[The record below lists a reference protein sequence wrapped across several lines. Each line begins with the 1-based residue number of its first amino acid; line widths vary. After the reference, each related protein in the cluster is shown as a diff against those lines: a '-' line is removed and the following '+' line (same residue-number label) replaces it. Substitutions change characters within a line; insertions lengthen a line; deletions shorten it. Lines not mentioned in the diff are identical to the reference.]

1 VATLIPSLSASLRRM
16 TSGERRFAQRLVDKL
31 EDDYCCWYDVPIG
44 VATRH
49 PDFVLLS
56 PRRGVLI
63 LEVKDWRLE
72 SIERADKS
80 QFSIHTESG
89 PKKVVN
95 PFEQARQ
102 YAHAVTRVLQQD
114 PQLQQTDGQYKG
126 RLCVPFGYG
135 VVLANITRKQFEG
148 AQLDAVIEP
157 HRVICRDE
165 MLENVE
171 AEDFQKRLWGM
182 FSVQFGTALTMPQI
196 DRVRWHLF
204 PEIRVQPEQL
214 SLGGVEAVD
223 PDGRR
228 EPTQLPDL
236 LRVMDMQQEQLARS
250 LGEGHRVIHGVAG
263 SGKTLI
269 LGFRC
274 ERLAPV
280 LGKPVLVL
288 CYNAALAAKLQSVI
302 KSKQLDEKVSV
313 RTFHGWCYDQLRLY
327 NVAMPPKGDQFFV
340 QLVESVIRGV
350 DQGQIPR
357 AQYGAVMID
366 EGHDFQPEWLKLV
379 TQMVDPETNSLLL
392 LYDDAQSIYGGKTR
406 RKFSFSSLCI
416 QAQGRTTI
424 LRLNYRNTA
433 EILGTAYEFAREYIR
448 PEQAEEDGVPLI
460 QPETAGRRGLPPEL
474 RQFQTL
480 AQEGGYVA
488 EQFRRFNKAGRPWRE
503 MAVVY
508 RTAFIGEEMT
518 KQLKTARIPVQYLGG
533 AGGKK
538 NFDPADD
545 SVKVLTMHSSKGL
558 EFPVVAIPGLGYM
571 PHRDYGLHEEAK
583 LLYVAMTRAMDTLI
597 LTASKTSPFVDRIR
611 QVRSPNADQPL
622 PADMPPPEKGILS
635 GIQRLLGRP

>member
-1 VATLIPSLSASLRRM
+1 MATLIPSLNASLRRM
-16 TSGERRFAQRLVDKL
+16 TGGERRFAQRLVDKL

-44 VATRH
+44 VAARH

-63 LEVKDWRLE
+63 LEVKDWKLE
-72 SIERADKS
+72 TIERADKA
-80 QFSIHTESG
+80 QFTIHTDSG
-89 PKKVVN
+89 LKKVVN

-102 YAHAVTRVLQQD
+102 YAHAVVNLLQQD
-114 PQLQQTDGQYKG
+114 SQLQQSDGPYKG

-135 VVLANITRKQFEG
+135 VVLANITRKQFES

-182 FSVQFGTALTMPQI
+182 FSVQFGAALTMPQI

-214 SLGGVEAVD
+214 SLGDVE

-228 EPTQLPDL
+228 ELTQLPDL

-280 LGKPVLVL
+280 LAKPVLVL

-302 KSKQLDEKVSV
+302 KLKQLDQKVSV

-327 NVAMPPKGDQFFV
+327 NVAMPPKGEQFFV
-340 QLVESVIRGV
+340 QLVESVIRSV
-350 DQGQIPR
+350 DKGQIPR

-406 RKFSFSSLCI
+406 RKFSFSSLGV

-433 EILGTAYEFAREYIR
+433 EILGTAYEFAKEYIR

-460 QPETAGRRGLPPEL
+460 QPESAGRRGLPLEL
-474 RQFQTL
+474 RQFPTL
-480 AQEGGYVA
+480 AKEGAYVA
-488 EQFRRFNKAGRPWRE
+488 EHFRRLHHSGRPWRD
-503 MAVVY
+503 MAIVY
-508 RTAFIGEEMT
+508 RTAFIGEEMA
-518 KQLKTARIPVQYLGG
+518 KQLKMARIPVQYLGG

-538 NFDPADD
+538 RFDPTED
-545 SVKVLTMHSSKGL
+545 SVKVITMHSSKGL

-571 PHRDYGLHEEAK
+571 PHRDYGIHEEAK
-583 LLYVAMTRAMDTLI
+583 LLYVAMTRAMDQLI
-597 LTASKTSPFVDRIR
+597 LTSSKESPFVSRIQ
-611 QVRSPNADQPL
+611 QVNDQSVRPR
-622 PADMPPPEKGILS
+622 ANKGIVS
-635 GIQRLLGRP
+635 GILGLLGR

>member
-1 VATLIPSLSASLRRM
+1 M
-16 TSGERRFAQRLVDKL
+16 TGGERRFAQRLVDKL
-31 EDDYCCWYDVPIG
+31 EDDYTCWYDVPIG
-44 VATRH
+44 VAARH

-63 LEVKDWRLE
+63 LEVKDWKLE
-72 SIERADKS
+72 TIDRADKA
-80 QFSIHTESG
+80 QITIHTPSG
-89 PKKVVN
+89 PQKVVN

-102 YAHAVTRVLQQD
+102 YAHAVVNLLKQD
-114 PQLQQTDGQYKG
+114 LQLQQTEGQYKG

-135 VVLANITRKQFEG
+135 VVLANITRKQFET

-171 AEDFQKRLWGM
+171 SEDFQKRLWGM
-182 FSVQFGTALTMPQI
+182 FSVQFGAALTMPQI

-214 SLGGVEAVD
+214 SLTDDE

-228 EPTQLPDL
+228 EPSQLPNL

-274 ERLAPV
+274 ERLAPA
-280 LGKPVLVL
+280 LSKPVLVL

-302 KSKQLDEKVSV
+302 KQKQLDQKVSV

-327 NVAMPPKGDQFFV
+327 NVVMPPKGDQFFE

-366 EGHDFQPEWLKLV
+366 EGHDFKPEWLKLV

-406 RKFSFSSLCI
+406 RKFSFSSLGI

-460 QPETAGRRGLPPEL
+460 QPESAGRRGLPPEL
-474 RQFQTL
+474 HQFPTL
-480 AQEGGYVA
+480 SKEGVYLA
-488 EQFRRFNKAGRPWRE
+488 EQFHRLNRSGRPWRD
-503 MAVVY
+503 MAIVY
-508 RTAFIGEEMT
+508 RTAFIGEEMA
-518 KQLKTARIPVQYLGG
+518 KQLKLAKIPLQFLGG
-533 AGGKK
+533 AGKK
-538 NFDPADD
+538 RFDPADE
-545 SVKVLTMHSSKGL
+545 SVKVMTMHSSKGL

-571 PHRDYGLHEEAK
+571 PHRDYGIHEEAK

-597 LTASKTSPFVDRIR
+597 LTASKASPFVSRIQ
-611 QVRSPNADQPL
+611 QVNFK
-622 PADMPPPEKGILS
+622 PANRLPEKGILS
-635 GIQRLLGRP
+635 GIQRLLGRT

>member
-1 VATLIPSLSASLRRM
+1 MATLIPSLNASLRRM
-16 TSGERRFAQRLVDKL
+16 TGGERRLAQRLVEKL

-44 VATRH
+44 VAARH

-63 LEVKDWRLE
+63 LEVKDWKLE
-72 SIERADKS
+72 TIERADKS
-80 QFSIHTESG
+80 QITLHTESG
-89 PKKVVN
+89 LKKVVN

-102 YAHAVTRVLQQD
+102 YAHAVASVLQQD
-114 PQLQQTDGQYKG
+114 PQLQQADGQYKG

-135 VVLANITRKQFEG
+135 VVLANITRKQFESS
-148 AQLDAVIEP
+148 QLDAVIEP

-171 AEDFQKRLWGM
+171 AEDFQKQLWGM
-182 FSVQFGTALTMPQI
+182 FSVQFGAALTMPQI

-214 SLGGVEAVD
+214 SLGDVEAVE

-280 LGKPVLVL
+280 LAKPVLVL

-302 KSKQLDEKVSV
+302 KLKQLDQKVSV

-327 NVAMPPKGDQFFV
+327 NVAMPPKGDKFFE
-340 QLVESVIRGV
+340 QLVESVIRSV
-350 DQGQIPR
+350 DKGQIPR

-406 RKFSFSSLCI
+406 RKFSFSSLGV

-433 EILGTAYEFAREYIR
+433 EILGTAYEFAKEYIR

-460 QPETAGRRGLPPEL
+460 QPESAGRRGLLPEL
-474 RQFQTL
+474 RQFPTL
-480 AQEGGYVA
+480 AKEGAYLA
-488 EQFRRFNKAGRPWRE
+488 EQFRRLNHSGRPWRD
-503 MAVVY
+503 MAIVY
-508 RTAFIGEEMT
+508 RTAFIGEEMA
-518 KQLKTARIPVQYLGG
+518 KQLKMAKIPLQHLSGG
-533 AGGKK
+533 GGKK
-538 NFDPADD
+538 RFDPNED
-545 SVKVLTMHSSKGL
+545 SVKVITMHSSKGL

-571 PHRDYGLHEEAK
+571 PHRDYGIHEEAK
-583 LLYVAMTRAMDTLI
+583 LLYVAMTRAMDQLI
-597 LTASKTSPFVDRIR
+597 LTSSKESPFVSRIQ
-611 QVRSPNADQPL
+611 QVNE
-622 PADMPPPEKGILS
+622 PAAKSAPEKGILS
-635 GIQRLLGRP
+635 GTQR

>member
-1 VATLIPSLSASLRRM
+1 MATLIPSLNASLRRM
-16 TSGERRFAQRLVDKL
+16 TGGERRFAQRLVDKL

-44 VATRH
+44 VAARH

-63 LEVKDWRLE
+63 LEVKDWKLE
-72 SIERADKS
+72 TIERADKA
-80 QFSIHTESG
+80 QFTIHTDSG
-89 PKKVVN
+89 LKKVVN

-102 YAHAVTRVLQQD
+102 YAHAVVNLLQQD
-114 PQLQQTDGQYKG
+114 SQLQQSDGPYKG

-135 VVLANITRKQFEG
+135 VVLANITRKQFES

-182 FSVQFGTALTMPQI
+182 FSVQFGAALTMPQI

-214 SLGGVEAVD
+214 SLGDVE

-228 EPTQLPDL
+228 ELTQLPDL

-280 LGKPVLVL
+280 LAKPVLVL

-302 KSKQLDEKVSV
+302 KLKQLDQKVSV

-327 NVAMPPKGDQFFV
+327 NVAMPPKGEQFFV
-340 QLVESVIRGV
+340 QLVE
-350 DQGQIPR
+350 
-357 AQYGAVMID
+357 
-366 EGHDFQPEWLKLV
+366 
-379 TQMVDPETNSLLL
+379 
-392 LYDDAQSIYGGKTR
+392 
-406 RKFSFSSLCI
+406 
-416 QAQGRTTI
+416 
-424 LRLNYRNTA
+424 
-433 EILGTAYEFAREYIR
+433 
-448 PEQAEEDGVPLI
+448 
-460 QPETAGRRGLPPEL
+460 
-474 RQFQTL
+474 
-480 AQEGGYVA
+480 
-488 EQFRRFNKAGRPWRE
+488 
-503 MAVVY
+503 
-508 RTAFIGEEMT
+508 
-518 KQLKTARIPVQYLGG
+518 
-533 AGGKK
+533 
-538 NFDPADD
+538 
-545 SVKVLTMHSSKGL
+545 
-558 EFPVVAIPGLGYM
+558 
-571 PHRDYGLHEEAK
+571 
-583 LLYVAMTRAMDTLI
+583 
-597 LTASKTSPFVDRIR
+597 
-611 QVRSPNADQPL
+611 
-622 PADMPPPEKGILS
+622 
-635 GIQRLLGRP
+635 

>member
-1 VATLIPSLSASLRRM
+1 MATLIPSLNASLRRM
-16 TSGERRFAQRLVDKL
+16 TGGERRFAQRLIEKL

-63 LEVKDWRLE
+63 LEVKDWKLE
-72 SIERADKS
+72 TIARADKA
-80 QFSIHTESG
+80 QFTIHTDAG
-89 PKKVVN
+89 LKKIAN

-102 YAHAVTRVLQQD
+102 YAHAVVNVLQQD
-114 PQLQQTDGQYKG
+114 PQLQQADGTYKG

-135 VVLANITRKQFEG
+135 VVLANITRKAFES

-165 MLENVE
+165 MGEGVDDE
-171 AEDFQKRLWGM
+171 VFQKRLWNM
-182 FSVQFGTALTMPQI
+182 FTVQFGAALTMPQI

-214 SLGGVEAVD
+214 ALGGVAAHD
-223 PDGRR
+223 DAGPA
-228 EPTQLPDL
+228 QLPDL

-280 LGKPVLVL
+280 LPKPVLVL
-288 CYNAALAAKLQSVI
+288 CYNKTLATKLQDVI
-302 KSKQLDEKVSV
+302 RLKKLDQKVNV
-313 RTFHGWCYDQLRLY
+313 RTFHSWCFDQLRLY
-327 NVAMPPKGDQFFV
+327 NVVMPQKGDSYFD

-350 DQGQIPR
+350 EKGQIPR

-366 EGHDFQPEWLKLV
+366 EGHDFRPEWLKLV
-379 TQMVDPETNSLLL
+379 AQMVDPEINSLLV
-392 LYDDAQSIYGGKTR
+392 LYDDAQSIYGGKSK
-406 RKFSFSSLCI
+406 RKFSFSSLGI

-433 EILGTAYEFAREYIR
+433 EILGAAYEFAKEYIR

-460 QPETAGRRGLPPEL
+460 QPESAGRHGLPPEL
-474 RQFQTL
+474 QQFPTL
-480 AQEGGYVA
+480 AKEGSYLA
-488 EQFRRFNKAGRPWRE
+488 EQFRQINRGGRPWRD

-508 RTAFIGEEMT
+508 RTAFIGEEIT
-518 KQLKTARIPVQYLGG
+518 KQLQA
-533 AGGKK
+533 
-538 NFDPADD
+538 
-545 SVKVLTMHSSKGL
+545 
-558 EFPVVAIPGLGYM
+558 
-571 PHRDYGLHEEAK
+571 
-583 LLYVAMTRAMDTLI
+583 
-597 LTASKTSPFVDRIR
+597 
-611 QVRSPNADQPL
+611 
-622 PADMPPPEKGILS
+622 
-635 GIQRLLGRP
+635 

>member
-1 VATLIPSLSASLRRM
+1 M
-16 TSGERRFAQRLVDKL
+16 TGGERRFAQRLVDKL
-31 EDDYCCWYDVPIG
+31 EDDYTCWYDVPIG
-44 VATRH
+44 VAARH

-63 LEVKDWRLE
+63 LEVKDWKLE
-72 SIERADKS
+72 TIERADKS
-80 QFSIHTESG
+80 QITIHTESG
-89 PKKVVN
+89 LKKVVN

-102 YAHAVTRVLQQD
+102 YAHAVVNLLQQD
-114 PQLQQTDGQYKG
+114 LQLQQADGPYKG

-135 VVLANITRKQFEG
+135 VVLANITRKQFESS
-148 AQLDAVIEP
+148 QLDAVIEP

-182 FSVQFGTALTMPQI
+182 FSVQFGAALTMPQI

-214 SLGGVEAVD
+214 SLGDVD
-223 PDGRR
+223 LDGRR
-228 EPTQLPDL
+228 EPSQLPDL

-280 LGKPVLVL
+280 LPKPVLVL
-288 CYNAALAAKLQSVI
+288 CYNATLAAKLQDVI
-302 KSKQLDEKVSV
+302 RLKKLDQKVSV
-313 RTFHGWCYDQLRLY
+313 RTFHGWCLDQLRLY
-327 NVAMPPKGDQFFV
+327 NVVMPPQGSAYFD
-340 QLVESVIRGV
+340 QLVEKVIQGV
-350 DQGQIPR
+350 EKGQIPR

-366 EGHDFQPEWLKLV
+366 EGHDFRPEWLKLV
-379 TQMVDPETNSLLL
+379 VQMVDPETNALLV
-392 LYDDAQSIYGGKTR
+392 LYDDAQSIYGGKTK
-406 RKFSFSSLCI
+406 RKFSFSSLGI

-433 EILGTAYEFAREYIR
+433 EILSAAYEFAKDYIR

-460 QPETAGRRGLPPEL
+460 QPESAGRRGLPPEL
-474 RQFQTL
+474 RQFPTL
-480 AQEGGYVA
+480 AKEGSYLAG
-488 EQFRRFNKAGRPWRE
+488 QFRQINRGGRPWRD

-508 RTAFIGEEMT
+508 RTAFIGEEIA
-518 KQLKTARIPVQYLGG
+518 KQLQAAKIPVQFLGG
-533 AGGKK
+533 PGKK
-538 NFDPADD
+538 RFDPGAD
-545 SVKVLTMHSSKGL
+545 SVTVMTMHSSKGL
-558 EFPVVAIPGLGYM
+558 EFPVVAIPGLGFM
-571 PHRDYGLHEEAK
+571 PHRDFDIQEEAK
-583 LLYVAMTRAMDTLI
+583 LLYVAMTRAMDKLL
-597 LTASKTSPFVDRIR
+597 LTCSKDSQFVSRIQQVSQAARPGASKGIVS
-611 QVRSPNADQPL
+611 
-622 PADMPPPEKGILS
+622 GIL
-635 GIQRLLGRP
+635 GFLGR

>member
-1 VATLIPSLSASLRRM
+1 MATLIPSLNASLRRM
-16 TSGERRFAQRLVDKL
+16 TGGERRFAQRLVDKL
-31 EDDYCCWYDVPIG
+31 EDDYTCWYDVPIG
-44 VATRH
+44 VAARH

-63 LEVKDWRLE
+63 LEVKDWKLE
-72 SIERADKS
+72 TIERADKS
-80 QFSIHTESG
+80 QFTLHGQSG
-89 PKKVVN
+89 LQKVVN

-102 YAHAVTRVLQQD
+102 YAHAVVNLLQQD
-114 PQLQQTDGQYKG
+114 SQLQQAEGQYKG

-135 VVLANITRKQFEG
+135 VVLANITRKQFES

-182 FSVQFGTALTMPQI
+182 FSVQFGAALTMPQI

-214 SLGGVEAVD
+214 SLADVEPV
-223 PDGRR
+223 GRI
-228 EPTQLPDL
+228 EPSQLPDL

-280 LGKPVLVL
+280 LPKPVLVL
-288 CYNAALAAKLQSVI
+288 CYNATLAAKLQAVI
-302 KSKQLDEKVSV
+302 QLKKLDQKVSV
-313 RTFHGWCYDQLRLY
+313 RTFHGWCFDQLRLY
-327 NVAMPPKGDQFFV
+327 NVVMPPKGSAYFD
-340 QLVESVIRGV
+340 QLVEKVIHGV
-350 DQGQIPR
+350 EKGQIPR

-366 EGHDFQPEWLKLV
+366 EGHDFRPDWLKLV
-379 TQMVDPETNSLLL
+379 AQMVDPETNSLLV
-392 LYDDAQSIYGGKTR
+392 LYDDAQSIYGGKTK
-406 RKFSFSSLCI
+406 RKFSFSSLGI

-433 EILGTAYEFAREYIR
+433 EILGAAYEFAKDYIR

-460 QPETAGRRGLPPEL
+460 QPESAGRRGLPPEL
-474 RQFQTL
+474 RQFPTL
-480 AQEGGYVA
+480 AKEGGYLA
-488 EQFRRFNKAGRPWRE
+488 EQFRQINQGGRPWRD

-508 RTAFIGEEMT
+508 RTAFIGEEIT
-518 KQLKTARIPVQYLGG
+518 KQLQAAKIPVQFLGG
-533 AGGKK
+533 PAKK
-538 NFDPADD
+538 RFDPRAD
-545 SVKVLTMHSSKGL
+545 SVTVMTMHSSKGL
-558 EFPVVAIPGLGYM
+558 EFPVVAIPGLGFM
-571 PHRDYGLHEEAK
+571 PHRDFDIQEEAK
-583 LLYVAMTRAMDTLI
+583 LLYVAMTRAMDKLL
-597 LTASKTSPFVDRIR
+597 LTCNKESQFVSRIQ
-611 QVRSPNADQPL
+611 QVSQAAKPRAD
-622 PADMPPPEKGILS
+622 KGIVSSLM
-635 GIQRLLGRP
+635 GFLGR